1 MSFALNSR
9 QSRSSPDMEVITE
22 NRWRDGNDSAGGQLQ
37 KKVKKT
43 SARLV
48 KKAKRRKRE
57 LKLEAAAEISQA
69 KSKLKSNFRYAIY
82 QVKGIFCY
90 DECQTQSAKKCCMP
104 CHENRLI
111 KTISTIPHN
120 L

>member
-1 MSFALNSR
+1 MIS
-9 QSRSSPDMEVITE
+9 TE
-22 NRWRDGNDSAGGQLQ
+22 NRWRDGNDSSAGGQLQ

-82 QVKGIFCY
+82 QGK
-90 DECQTQSAKKCCMP
+90 
-104 CHENRLI
+104 
-111 KTISTIPHN
+111 STPWY
-120 L
+120 

>member
-1 MSFALNSR
+1 MMNSR
-9 QSRSSPDMEVITE
+9 HQSPSSPDMEVISAE
-22 NRWRDGNDSAGGQLQ
+22 NRWRDGNDSSAGGQLQ
-37 KKVKKT
+37 RKVKKT

-82 QVKGIFCY
+82 QGKSTICGMMN
-90 DECQTQSAKKCCMP
+90 AKKGKG
-104 CHENRLI
+104 LI